1 MTRTFAAAFLAL
13 ALPLTSLTAL
23 AQDSKPTGGFPAKVE
38 KKLYAKNDLR
48 GKAAPKFEV
57 QSWLSKEPE
66 RKGKVVLIDFWAT
79 WCGPCVALIPELEGF
94 KTKFKDDLVVIGVS
108 DEKADIVKPFI
119 EKKKVTYAMAID
131 TGAKMKNAVGV
142 QGIPH
147 VLIVDSAGIVRWQGF
162 PQGDEKLTEE
172 IIQKI
177 IDADKAVNHKHKS
190 GPSKPEEAPAPKR
203 SEGTP
208 VPKKLDPAPKR
219 GG

>member
-79 WCGPCVALIPELEGF
+79 WCPPCRALIPELEGF

-108 DEKADIVKPFI
+108 DEKADVVKPFV
-119 EKKKVTYAMAID
+119 EKQKVTYAMAID
-131 TGAKMKNAVGV
+131 TGAKMKKAVGV
-142 QGIPH
+142 EGIPH

-172 IIQKI
+172 IIQQI
-177 IDADKAVNHKHKS
+177 INADKAANHKGK
-190 GPSKPEEAPAPKR
+190 PSKPEEAPAPKKPD
-203 SEGTP
+203 GTP
-208 VPKKLDPAPKR
+208 VPKKLDPTPAPKR